1 MAENLDTKK
10 WYIMTPRGGEPSVIV
25 HSEYADLE
33 GKFSRL
39 SHAYDTKEAIF
50 EDKNVLLEPCKL
62 CGGVVYIWYS
72 GDMKERLQE
81 KNICFSCDFW
91 ESVHAEVQRKGTK
104 KIIVEGSAYHISKD
118 TPGDYFKGHGGRR
131 FVIRYLATGEEV
143 VSHNL
148 WHDGDVPPNFKEKL
162 PDTAEFVKQSIV

>member
-1 MAENLDTKK
+1 
-10 WYIMTPRGGEPSVIV
+10 MTPRGGEPSVIV
-25 HSEYADLE
+25 HSEYADLG

-72 GDMKERLQE
+72 EGMRERLQE

-131 FVIRYLATGEEV
+131 SFRIIFGTTATCPRTLKRSCPTRRSLLNKV
-143 VSHNL
+143 
-148 WHDGDVPPNFKEKL
+148 
-162 PDTAEFVKQSIV
+162 